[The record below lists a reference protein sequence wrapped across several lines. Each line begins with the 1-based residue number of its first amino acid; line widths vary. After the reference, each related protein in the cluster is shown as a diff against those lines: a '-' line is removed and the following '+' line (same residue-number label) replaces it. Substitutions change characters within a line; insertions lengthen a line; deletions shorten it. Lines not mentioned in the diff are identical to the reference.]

1 MPKGFHRIKAHRPAR
16 GNPPCK
22 RRDAQQQRG
31 DDSEHGWF
39 SRTHAKEKRMHGA
52 CFKNGA
58 PQRRRRA
65 HRGEQEALSQNQGED
80 TSRRRSTCHA
90 NAYFLSALA
99 DVMRQN
105 RKQSK
110 TSEKPSA
117 LASSNSK
124 LNLYPKCWE

>member
-58 PQRRRRA
+58 PNA
-65 HRGEQEALSQNQGED
+65 GGEPIE
-80 TSRRRSTCHA
+80 
-90 NAYFLSALA
+90 
-99 DVMRQN
+99 V
-105 RKQSK
+105 SK
-110 TSEKPSA
+110 KPSRKIRERIPRGA
-117 LASSNSK
+117 APRAMRMPIS
-124 LNLYPKCWE
+124 